1 MYETTTL
8 ECNKHES
15 QVDCNNICN
24 SLDDYRKLASFSVSD
39 LKSFVDTDDIWE
51 FRVLNYSFE
60 MEAVKSPYF
69 SFTILSFR
77 IDYSQL
83 YRVIRYF

>member
-1 MYETTTL
+1 MNETTTL

-15 QVDCNNICN
+15 QVDCNTICN

-60 MEAVKSPYF
+60 MEAVKHISCNHHTF
-69 SFTILSFR
+69 
-77 IDYSQL
+77 YSQYCL
-83 YRVIRYF
+83 SG